1 MIIAKLKA
9 TRGIVSVIVGALA
22 VALPVALAVAEPGLA
37 VAQEATP
44 TAVSEPTGVSVTERF
59 PWWDVVG
66 GVGAVLGGVGA
77 LVLAASAAYAAIRS
91 LRQYLDQRRRE
102 TDLALA
108 KLYGDLVGLLK
119 DRYGR
124 ARSTEDEEEVREDLE
139 KAADVYEGILRGI
152 ITVRPEL
159 MKAAREAVSD
169 HLGTAARELEALR
182 LKDDSSA

>member
-1 MIIAKLKA
+1 M
-9 TRGIVSVIVGALA
+9 
-22 VALPVALAVAEPGLA
+22 
-37 VAQEATP
+37 
-44 TAVSEPTGVSVTERF
+44 
-59 PWWDVVG
+59 
-66 GVGAVLGGVGA
+66 
-77 LVLAASAAYAAIRS
+77 
-91 LRQYLDQRRRE
+91 
-102 TDLALA
+102 A